1 MTQPN
6 KIFDALL
13 VLECQAGSKKAMTLL
28 VKRWHAKLCKQAYW
42 YTKDSDQAKD
52 IAQDSWGVIL
62 NKIQFLKDPNSFG
75 SWAITITTRKSIDWL
90 RKQKKERNNLET
102 NYDLPHQ
109 TVDNNDTVA
118 IDPIL
123 LMVRSSI
130 KELPQKQQIVLHLF
144 YLEEF
149 SIKQIADALGIS
161 TGTVKSRL
169 FTAREK
175 LKTILKNRNYEKQN
189 GRY

>member
-1 MTQPN
+1 MNQPE

-28 VKRWHAKLCKQAYW
+28 VKRWHPKLCKQAYW

-52 IAQDSWGVIL
+52 IAQDSWNVIL
-62 NKIQFLKDPNSFG
+62 NKIQFLKDPSSFG
-75 SWAITITTRKSIDWL
+75 SWAMKITTRKSIDWL
-90 RKQKKERNNLET
+90 RKQKKTQDTINNSFELANAT
-102 NYDLPHQ
+102 IGD
-109 TVDNNDTVA
+109 DVA
-118 IDPIL
+118 SIDSNVL
-123 LMVRSSI
+123 KI
-130 KELPQKQQIVLHLF
+130 KELISKLPQKQQMVLHLF

-149 SIKQIADALGIS
+149 SINQISMALEIS

-175 LKTILKNRNYEKQN
+175 LKAIIKNRNHEK
-189 GRY
+189 